1 MRGNVHHSEDAKMII
16 KGKEMKRFMQACNG
30 LPYNRKF
37 VYYSRGFALSRFANA
52 EKVGGGFVVESDKEI
67 PVLSRFKVT
76 YKQYL
81 RLTREL
87 NPTKQEP
94 SKPIKQTKYKY
105 IPYKGKK

>member
-1 MRGNVHHSEDAKMII
+1 MII

-30 LPYNRKF
+30 LPYKRKF
-37 VYYSRGFALSRFANA
+37 IYYSKGFALSRFPNA
-52 EKVGGGFVVESDKEI
+52 EKVAGGFVVESDDEV

-87 NPTKQEP
+87 NPAK
-94 SKPIKQTKYKY
+94 SKQTNTVDEVKPSRKYKY
-105 IPYKGKK
+105 TPYKGRK